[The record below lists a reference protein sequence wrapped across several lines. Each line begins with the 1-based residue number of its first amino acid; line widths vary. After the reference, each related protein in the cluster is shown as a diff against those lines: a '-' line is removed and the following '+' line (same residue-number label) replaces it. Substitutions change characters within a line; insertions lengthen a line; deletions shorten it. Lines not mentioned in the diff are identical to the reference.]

1 MKKLIS
7 SICVSFLSLVV
18 LCGILEM
25 SIRLAYKNIT
35 NYNMEMWRYSKEL
48 KIPTANS
55 KLPFVHLPNK
65 SAFLYGARVTTD
77 SNGFRINDTMLDTTL
92 FDDQILFL
100 GDSFTLGWGVNNDST
115 FSQLIQ
121 QWFNNS
127 NIMVKSINAGC
138 GNYNTVMTVEL
149 FKEIHN
155 KINPKVV
162 VLSYYVNDI
171 EDTPKRLS
179 YFKYYLMTNFYT
191 YGFLFDKYVKIKS
204 KYDKD
209 FIKNHYSDQ
218 YSDILKANKNKNAI
232 IELSRLCKKNG
243 IKLLIVNIPD
253 LRILVDYPYVFINN
267 YIKEIAQDL
276 DLELLDLY
284 GIIKSYE
291 PETLWVSKED
301 PHANSWANYLF
312 ATAIYNKLID
322 LNWLQKSKKKG
333 FNKGI
338 N

>member
-65 SAFLYGARVTTD
+65 SAFLYGAQVTTD

-138 GNYNTVMTVEL
+138 GNYNTVM
-149 FKEIHN
+149 KYI
-155 KINPKVV
+155 I
-162 VLSYYVNDI
+162 
-171 EDTPKRLS
+171 RL
-179 YFKYYLMTNFYT
+179 
-191 YGFLFDKYVKIKS
+191 
-204 KYDKD
+204 
-209 FIKNHYSDQ
+209 
-218 YSDILKANKNKNAI
+218 
-232 IELSRLCKKNG
+232 
-243 IKLLIVNIPD
+243 IP
-253 LRILVDYPYVFINN
+253 R
-267 YIKEIAQDL
+267 
-276 DLELLDLY
+276 
-284 GIIKSYE
+284 
-291 PETLWVSKED
+291 W
-301 PHANSWANYLF
+301 
-312 ATAIYNKLID
+312 
-322 LNWLQKSKKKG
+322 
-333 FNKGI
+333 
-338 N
+338 